1 MYKSTEERH
10 WNGMELR
17 TRGEWRELVGIDS
30 FQNIH
35 NKNDTKAAFTE
46 PLISLTLA
54 TRVGYPCSRRSVL
67 KNETRTALLT
77 SSYNKILI
85 LLFPT
90 YGTYSCGTQPPVV
103 ITTLSYLDD

>member
-1 MYKSTEERH
+1 MFKSTEERH

-77 SSYNKILI
+77 SSYNNTILSHLRH
-85 LLFPT
+85 LLMW
-90 YGTYSCGTQPPVV
+90 YSATCGHH
-103 ITTLSYLDD
+103 

>member
-35 NKNDTKAAFTE
+35 NKNDTKAAFAE

-54 TRVGYPCSRRSVL
+54 WVPLLEKICS

-77 SSYNKILI
+77 SSYNNTILSHLRH
-85 LLFPT
+85 LLMW
-90 YGTYSCGTQPPVV
+90 YSATCGHH
-103 ITTLSYLDD
+103 